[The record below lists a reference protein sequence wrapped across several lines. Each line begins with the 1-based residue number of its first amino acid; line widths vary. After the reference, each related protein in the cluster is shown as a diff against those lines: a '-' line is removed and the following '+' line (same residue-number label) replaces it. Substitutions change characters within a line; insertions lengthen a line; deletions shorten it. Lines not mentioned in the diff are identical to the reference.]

1 MRRFLA
7 VSSLAFASFAFAASC
22 EKPAPQP
29 ASRAAACSYTR
40 ADTLALAAAAR
51 DTVGRMKSRAQRI
64 SEITPVAGGIAF
76 RTEDADSNAFHN
88 GGAVSFDCA
97 KRLTSV
103 WLDGG

>member
-1 MRRFLA
+1 MRRLLA
-7 VSSLAFASFAFAASC
+7 IAPLVFALSC
-22 EKPAPQP
+22 ERPAPEPRSQ
-29 ASRAAACSYTR
+29 AAACSYAR
-40 ADTLALAAAAR
+40 ADTLALAATAR
-51 DTVGRMKSRAQRI
+51 DTVAHLKGTAQRV

-97 KRLTSV
+97 KHVTSV

>member
-1 MRRFLA
+1 MRTLLA
-7 VSSLAFASFAFAASC
+7 VASLACVASCERPAPAPTSRAASC
-22 EKPAPQP
+22 T
-29 ASRAAACSYTR
+29 YTR
-40 ADTLALAAAAR
+40 DDTLALAAAAR
-51 DTVGRMKSRAQRI
+51 DTIGRLKSRAQRV

-97 KRLTSV
+97 RRVTSV